1 MTPLPL
7 QKILLL
13 EDDKDLAELVEL
25 HLKDA
30 GFSVTHTNNASD
42 ACKLMQAEEFTAA
55 ILDRNLPDRD
65 GLDVCRFI
73 RSQSLPVA
81 VIMLTCRSDE
91 VDRIVGLEVGA
102 DDYVTKP
109 FSVKELVARVRAVL
123 RRHAPLPPP
132 QPQQIQALITRAEL
146 EIDKI
151 NRKVLLGGQQ
161 VTLTVKEF
169 DLLLYLAEHPGRP
182 FTRAS
187 LLSAVW
193 GYEFAG
199 YEHTVNSHINRLRAK
214 IEVEPGNP
222 RFILTVWGVGYRFAE
237 ASEL

>member
-1 MTPLPL
+1 M
-7 QKILLL
+7 QKVLLL
-13 EDDKDLAELVEL
+13 EDDKDLAELVDI

-30 GFSVTHTNNASD
+30 GFHVTHAGNAQE
-42 ACKLMQAEEFTAA
+42 ACSLIDGAEFSVA

-65 GLDVCRFI
+65 GLEVCRHI
-73 RSQSLPVA
+73 RSQRRPMS

-123 RRHAPLPPP
+123 RRHALPVVLEDKEPSP
-132 QPQQIQALITRAEL
+132 HVTRGEL
-146 EIDKI
+146 EINKVT
-151 NRKVLLGGQQ
+151 RKVLLRGQP
-161 VTLTVKEF
+161 VTLTTTEF

-187 LLSAVW
+187 LLSTIW
-193 GYEFAG
+193 GYEFSG

-214 IEVEPGNP
+214 IEGDPSNP
-222 RFILTVWGVGYRFAE
+222 RFILTVWGIGYRFAE
-237 ASEL
+237 AEEL